1 MMESVRAAL
10 RDAHS
15 ILDDPFGFF
24 KSISADKETRP
35 RSIRY
40 TVGWFILFSIVPALL
55 LPLWKPLT
63 DWAFATAVVKIPD
76 LHFANEVYLSMSL
89 YLYPLIYSYLGDSF
103 RTWLV
108 CFPLL
113 MLDLLAN
120 LLVGAGV
127 FHLFFRYALGGNGR
141 YRDALAVLAFGD
153 LPSLL
158 FGFLPYSAAIGLAW
172 TSLLQIPVGF
182 HYVYKVS
189 WKRAFIPYVLWTVF
203 IFVSW
208 GTRGTVSSAGLIAM
222 IPKGPYSL

>member
-1 MMESVRAAL
+1 MEFVRSAF

-15 ILDDPFGFF
+15 ILSDPFGFF
-24 KSISADKETRP
+24 KSMSEDKETRP
-35 RSIRY
+35 RSTWY
-40 TVGWFILFSIVPALL
+40 VVTWFILFSIVPGLL

-63 DWAFATAVVKIPD
+63 DWAIATAVVKIPD
-76 LHFANEVYLSMSL
+76 LHFANEVYLSMAL

-113 MLDLLAN
+113 MLDLLLT
-120 LLVGAGV
+120 LLALAGV
-127 FHLFFRYALGGNGR
+127 FHLLFKYLLGGNGS
-141 YRDALAVLAFGD
+141 YKDALAVVAFGD
-153 LPSLL
+153 IPSLL

-182 HYVYKVS
+182 HYMYKVS

-208 GTRGTVSSAGLIAM
+208 GTRGTVSFAGLISM